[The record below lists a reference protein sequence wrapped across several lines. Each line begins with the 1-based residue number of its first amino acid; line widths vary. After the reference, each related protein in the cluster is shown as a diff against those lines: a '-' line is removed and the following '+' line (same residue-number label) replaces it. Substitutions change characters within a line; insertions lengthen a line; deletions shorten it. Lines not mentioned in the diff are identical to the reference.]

1 MIELFTTI
9 GFILAGYSVIAN
21 DSVQTLGTWIASNRE
36 KFKWTTLWA
45 AAAGVLVLTLTYGW
59 YFEGHDI
66 SFGRLD
72 KIPYKAPQWYHAIA
86 PLALVLLTRRGIP
99 VSTSFLV
106 LSAFASTF
114 VLEKMLFKSIMG
126 YGLAAIV
133 AYALWLVISR
143 FVNEKEDVS
152 KGSKKFWRTFQW
164 LSTGFLWFTWL
175 SHDVANI
182 AVFLPRELEWYQ
194 LILVIVFFVIGL
206 GYIFYK
212 QGGAIQQIVLDKQ
225 STKYVRSATLIDLV
239 YAFLLLYFKQLNNIP
254 MSTTW
259 VFVGLLCG
267 RELALNTGVTKKG
280 NLKTIFPIV
289 AKDFLKLI
297 VGLLVSVAIVLAIHY
312 GTDQGN
318 MDENLPSTTTE
329 TEVVETVDEGAA
341 AVEAAAEEP
350 TAVEAVVEGEPME
363 DAIKPTEEDGEVTV
377 SEPTG
382 QAID

>member
-1 MIELFTTI
+1 MLELFTI
-9 GFILAGYSVIAN
+9 VGFILAGYSVIAN
-21 DSVQTLGTWIASNRE
+21 DSVQTLGTWIASNRD

-45 AAAGVLVLTLTYGW
+45 AASSVLVVTLVYGF
-59 YFEGHDI
+59 YMEGGDI

-72 KIPYKAPQWYHAIA
+72 KIPYKQPEWYHALA

-106 LSAFASTF
+106 LSAFAPTP
-114 VLEKMLFKSIMG
+114 VLEDMLLKSVMG
-126 YGLAAIV
+126 YGLAAVV
-133 AYALWLVISR
+133 AYVMWLVISR
-143 FVNEKEDVS
+143 FVDEKEDVS
-152 KGSKKFWRTFQW
+152 KKTKKFWRVFQW

-182 AVFLPRELEWYQ
+182 AVFLPRELTP
-194 LILVIVFFVIGL
+194 LKLVMIIAFFVAGL
-206 GYIFYK
+206 GWIFYK

-267 RELALNTGVTKKG
+267 RELALNTGLTKKG
-280 NLKTIFPIV
+280 NLESIFPIV

-297 VGLLVSVAIVLAIHY
+297 VGLLVSVSIVLAIHY
-312 GTDQGN
+312 GTDQDG
-318 MDENLPSTTTE
+318 DGTLETPPIELPTQALAP
-329 TEVVETVDEGAA
+329 VE
-341 AVEAAAEEP
+341 
-350 TAVEAVVEGEPME
+350 
-363 DAIKPTEEDGEVTV
+363 
-377 SEPTG
+377 
-382 QAID
+382 